1 MPDKKKKKR
10 KVKPQK
16 RAPSKL
22 PARRVLKSNQFLH
35 LQRQMDEMKGAALA
49 KTRGDR
55 AADYIKGQ
63 GLHPLV
69 SNVINVGQAGGASFQ
84 SLNPSEKEALDK
96 MRHEPD
102 ILKGIRKKEV
112 SRAMKRAAER
122 EEVAGENFTKAQRGR
137 DGYTEGLKTATGT
150 PSQRR
155 QRTPRAQA
163 SSSSSEGEAS
173 TMAQVF
179 GAFRHTARERAED
192 RRGAAGRLQK
202 AAKQQGITLNEEE
215 ALGHTHRGS
224 YTPSASR
231 QPEKVQGRRD
241 LFRAGFG
248 KDESGSVWAAG
259 ASTSPQTNFGWED
272 DTDA

>member
-10 KVKPQK
+10 KVKPQNR

-122 EEVAGENFTKAQRGR
+122 EEVAGESFTKTQRGR
-137 DGYTEGLKTATGT
+137 DGYTEGLRTAPGT
-150 PSQRR
+150 PSHRR

-163 SSSSSEGEAS
+163 SSSSSEGEAPVLQRQ
-173 TMAQVF
+173 AF
-179 GAFRHTARERAED
+179 AAFRHTARERAED

-215 ALGHTHRGS
+215 ALGHTHKGS

-231 QPEKVQGRRD
+231 QPEEVQGRRA
-241 LFRAGFG
+241 LFKAGFG

-259 ASTSPQTNFGWED
+259 ASTSPQTKFG
-272 DTDA
+272 